1 MRPGHGLST
10 GINGLTNLSRYSL
23 LSQGAFNPKP
33 AARTGS
39 MTTDTIIDAVETWAC
54 SIPLPKPL
62 SFGKFTVATRE
73 YASVLISTRGGLVA
87 DCLGHTRR
95 SPVDVAIADLL
106 APRLIGKD
114 AFDLGERLSDLR
126 RATLAIEQDGV
137 IGRAL
142 SLVDICLWDIR
153 AQALGV
159 PVWRMLGG
167 CTQLDPATSRC
178 RPTPSSARR

>member
-23 LSQGAFNPKP
+23 LSQGAFNPKKP

-54 SIPLPKPL
+54 SVSLPKPL

-73 YASVLISTRGGLVA
+73 YAAIRISTRGGLVA

-95 SPVDVAIADLL
+95 SPVDVAISDLL
-106 APRLIGKD
+106 APRLLGKD

-137 IGRAL
+137 IGRAR

-153 AQALGV
+153 AQALKV
-159 PVWRMLGG
+159 PVWMLGAIG
-167 CTQLDPATSRC
+167 ATFPWRWSKVCDRGRSRG
-178 RPTPSSARR
+178 